1 MKTIWHGENRV
12 RHIEKLKGSFL
23 SLKAKKSN
31 TIKNEIFHKYYLCWP
46 SIFRTF
52 PQVLF
57 SSVSGLL
64 VKSCG
69 ATENSQPQP

>member
-1 MKTIWHGENRV
+1 MIQRCRIHAEKLRISFESMKTVWHGENRV

-52 PQVLF
+52 PQV
-57 SSVSGLL
+57 
-64 VKSCG
+64 
-69 ATENSQPQP
+69 